1 MSFANPENLI
11 RSWNLQTGFATG
23 PVIADQLVP
32 KKFGRIRTPFVLT
45 WREEKLNSIL
55 DFSSQNFS
63 VYLPESL
70 RVLKEAYLKIE
81 VPACASAFKSYPGLH
96 FIDQIRILS
105 AGQEVYVCDYH
116 QHLVDY
122 LQQLRDEDGRQFGK
136 TYLGYE
142 TVASNAA
149 RTIMLPILLPN
160 SPFLLRD
167 GKDLRGHGVFP
178 SYLGQNR
185 LEVQFTMKPN
195 TYQSEN
201 GTDTVPSIWQVLHA
215 NPTSWPL
222 ETPGVNTP

>member
-1 MSFANPENLI
+1 M
-11 RSWNLQTGFATG
+11 
-23 PVIADQLVP
+23 
-32 KKFGRIRTPFVLT
+32 
-45 WREEKLNSIL
+45 NSIL

-81 VPACASAFKSYPGLH
+81 VPQCASAFKTYPGLH
-96 FIDQIRILS
+96 FIDKIRILS

-136 TYLGYE
+136 TYLGWE

-167 GKDLRGHGVFP
+167 GKDLRGHGIFP

-185 LEVQFTMKPN
+185 LEIQFTMKAN
-195 TYQSEN
+195 TFQSAN
-201 GTDTVPSIWQVLHA
+201 GTDTVPTISGKCSMMYRECQRHP
-215 NPTSWPL
+215 PTSSL
-222 ETPGVNTP
+222 SETREVNTPSSPADSPSSPPGGRTRWPTSTSPGTSTSRRGS